1 MLLNPHQERAVNTLG
16 HCTILACPGSGKT
29 RVLTERAIR
38 LLSSHDRGRLCAVTF
53 TKDAATELKDRILP
67 RCSSSAGKRIA
78 VGTFHSIALSQ
89 LKRSGVVQKIPRL
102 LSEGERLALL
112 RRCLACQGNKIPL
125 EEVVASID
133 KAKSSTTPPWFSSY
147 ATEALF
153 NDYQRTLEA
162 ESAMDFSDI
171 MLRTVS
177 LMESG
182 DMAPLPIKWLLVDEA
197 QDMDQVQL
205 EWIKF
210 HGLSGIEVTVVGD
223 DDQSLY
229 AFRHALGHQGLTD
242 LTTILCS
249 TETTLPLNYRCAPNI
264 LLHAGRLI
272 QHNKVRAFKRI
283 EASRTTPGEVEV
295 IRAAD
300 RQDEAELAI
309 ERIRPRAEGCE
320 WAVLARTNAI
330 LDAFEVE
337 LSGRGIPYRRTGG
350 KCVWDQKL
358 GSTLLGLL
366 KSVIDD
372 APTGVANALAFAGA
386 SLSMLSISHD
396 KSSVEG
402 IEFLDDRLQN
412 ENLTIEDRQL
422 LSALRSGMQTWKHLH
437 GKGRID
443 LVIHGVSSWMK
454 PCCKDEL
461 MAQQLDRLVCT
472 LVKVPGSLAQRIR
485 LLSVPPSAKTG
496 CRIQLM
502 TLHGS
507 KGLEF
512 DYVWIYGAE
521 DGNLPHTD
529 SPEEDERRLM
539 YVGMTRARNG
549 LFISSALTEGNPSR
563 FIRESGLS

>member
-1 MLLNPHQERAVNTLG
+1 MTLNTHQERAVTAPG

-38 LLSSHDRGRLCAVTF
+38 LLSSHARGRLCAVTF

-67 RCSSSAGKRIA
+67 RCSPSAGKRIA

-89 LKRSGVVQKIPRL
+89 LKRSGIVRKMPRL
-102 LSEGERLALL
+102 LTEGERLALL
-112 RRCLACQGNKIPL
+112 RRCLACHSNKIQL
-125 EEVVASID
+125 DEAVASID
-133 KAKSSTTPPWFSSY
+133 KAKSSTATLSFSSL
-147 ATEALF
+147 AIESVF

-162 ESAMDFSDI
+162 ENAMDFSDI
-171 MLRTVS
+171 MLRAVS

-182 DMAPLPIKWLLVDEA
+182 DLAPLPIKWLLVDEA

-229 AFRHALGHQGLTD
+229 AFRHALGHQGLQD
-242 LTTILCS
+242 LTTTLCS
-249 TETTLPLNYRCAPNI
+249 TETTLSLNYRCSPNI
-264 LLHAGRLI
+264 LLHAGKLI

-283 EASRTTPGEVEV
+283 EPSRTTPGKVEV

-300 RQDEAELAI
+300 REDEAELVI
-309 ERIRPRAEGCE
+309 DRIRHHVEDSK

-330 LDAFEVE
+330 LDEFEVE
-337 LSGRGIPYRRTGG
+337 LSGSGIPYRRTGG

-386 SLSMLSISHD
+386 SVSMLSMGHY
-396 KSSVEG
+396 KSSAGG
-402 IEFLDDRLQN
+402 IEFIDDRLQN
-412 ENLTIEDRQL
+412 EKLTIEDRRL
-422 LSALRSGMQTWKHLH
+422 LSALRSGMKTWTHLQ
-437 GKGRID
+437 GKGRTD

-461 MAQQLDRLVCT
+461 MAQQLDRLVST
-472 LVKVPGSLAQRIR
+472 LVKVPGSLAQRIL
-485 LLSVPPSAKTG
+485 LLSTPPSTKSA
-496 CRIQLM
+496 CHIQLM

-512 DYVWIYGAE
+512 DHVWIYGAE
-521 DGNLPHTD
+521 EGNLPHTD
-529 SPEEDERRLM
+529 SPEEEERRLM

-549 LFISSALTEGNPSR
+549 LFISSALKEGSPSR

>member
-1 MLLNPHQERAVNTLG
+1 MILNPHQERAVNALG

-38 LLSSHDRGRLCAVTF
+38 LLSSHDKGRLCAVTF

-67 RCSSSAGKRIA
+67 RCSATAGNRIA

-89 LKRSGVVQKIPRL
+89 LKRSGVVRKMPRL

-112 RRCLACQGNKIPL
+112 RRCLACQSSKIAL
-125 EEVVASID
+125 DEAVACID
-133 KAKSSTTPPWFSSY
+133 KAKSSTATPSFSSL
-147 ATEALF
+147 ANEALF
-153 NDYQRTLEA
+153 EDYQRTLEA
-162 ESAMDFSDI
+162 ENAMDFSDI
-171 MLRTVS
+171 MLRAVC

-182 DMAPLPIKWLLVDEA
+182 DLAPLPIKWLLVDEA

-229 AFRHALGHQGLTD
+229 AFRHALGHQGLKD
-242 LTTILCS
+242 LTTILCA

-264 LLHAGRLI
+264 LLHAGKLI

-283 EASRTTPGEVEV
+283 EASRTTHGEVEV

-300 RQDEAELAI
+300 RQDEAELVI
-309 ERIRPRAEGCE
+309 EWIRRYAQHSE
-320 WAVLARTNAI
+320 WAVLARTNSI
-330 LDAFEVE
+330 LDEFEVE
-337 LSGRGIPYRRTGG
+337 LSGSGMSYRRIGG

-372 APTGVANALAFAGA
+372 APTGVANALSFAGT
-386 SLSMLSISHD
+386 SVSTLSMRHD
-396 KSSVEG
+396 KSSAGG

-412 ENLTIEDRQL
+412 EKLMIEDRQL
-422 LSALRSGMQTWKHLH
+422 LSALRSGMKTWKHLH
-437 GKGRID
+437 EKGRTD
-443 LVIHGVSSWMK
+443 LVIHGISSWMK
-454 PCCKDEL
+454 SCCKDEL
-461 MAQQLDRLVCT
+461 MTQQLDRLACT
-472 LVKVPGSLAQRIR
+472 LVKVSGSLSQRIR
-485 LLSVPPSAKTG
+485 LLSMPPSAKTA
-496 CRIQLM
+496 CHIHLM
-502 TLHGS
+502 TLHRS

-512 DYVWIYGAE
+512 GYVWIYGAE
-521 DGNLPHTD
+521 EGNLPHTD
-529 SPEEDERRLM
+529 SPEEEERRLM

-549 LFISSALTEGNPSR
+549 LFISSANKEGAPSR
-563 FIRESGLS
+563 FISEANL